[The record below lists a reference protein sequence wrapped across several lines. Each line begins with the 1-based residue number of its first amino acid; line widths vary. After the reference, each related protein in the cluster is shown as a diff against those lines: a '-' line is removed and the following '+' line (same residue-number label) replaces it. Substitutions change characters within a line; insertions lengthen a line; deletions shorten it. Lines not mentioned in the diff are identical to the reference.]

1 MFNKLYTRKLI
12 KRLNDDLNKI
22 SILSN
27 NVELFESCIEDL
39 YRKFAMQYY
48 YSIYELKKSKK
59 IKYYE
64 KNDINFESCESQK
77 YTFFSLDDVNYI
89 SIDSNYYPVG
99 EAKDLILE
107 MFSYEKMIEEFLA
120 NVEDLNDCFEGDVSE
135 LERINMES
143 YNEQSELLSNYED
156 TVNKIFDHADNV
168 SYNIINKMLQEIID
182 SSKELSIK
190 VKE

>member
-12 KRLNDDLNKI
+12 KRLNDDFNKI

-27 NVELFESCIEDL
+27 NVELFESYIEDL

-64 KNDINFESCESQK
+64 ENDINFESCESQK

-107 MFSYEKMIEEFLA
+107 IFSYEKMIEEFLA
-120 NVEDLNDCFEGDVSE
+120 NVEDLNACFEGDVSE